1 MQYSTSAAS
10 QVVSRRNRL
19 LISECFHSFPH
30 SFKDVPSHAST
41 DQKMT
46 SLMNEGNIS
55 AGRRGSPQSGH
66 SAGWWVSGERIWEI
80 THFYEKLNLFLIIYH
95 FWIMECW
102 CHSYCGSYCKRP
114 PIRSSFGLFFSPLIS
129 PLSLGR
135 LYIPS
140 LHEFT
145 NDIKVICGLFA
156 SHFICKCMLIYVNK
170 SKKWLILGNFNPE
183 CHLSSLKESP
193 YDSLCFCIW
202 KDSTE
207 IIT

>member
-1 MQYSTSAAS
+1 MFS
-10 QVVSRRNRL
+10 QFSSFLQRCAL
-19 LISECFHSFPH
+19 SCKHQSEN
-30 SFKDVPSHAST
+30 
-41 DQKMT
+41 DQF
-46 SLMNEGNIS
+46 NEWRKHFCWTKG
-55 AGRRGSPQSGH
+55 PQSGH
-66 SAGWWVSGERIWEI
+66 SAGWWLSGERIWEI
-80 THFYEKLNLFLIIYH
+80 THSYEKLNIFLIIYH

-102 CHSYCGSYCKRP
+102 CHSYCGSCCKRP

-170 SKKWLILGNFNPE
+170 SRKWLILGNFNRD
-183 CHLSSLKESP
+183 CHLSSLKESFAREKILLK
-193 YDSLCFCIW
+193 S
-202 KDSTE
+202 
-207 IIT
+207 